1 MTAKQIHLVKST
13 WTIIAVLNTIIEENL
28 FYNRLLETE
37 PQIILM
43 LHSLMQKQRDALN
56 VDTFVIQKLHKL
68 DEIISEICKLSNPD
82 VQYGN
87 EARHYLTV
95 GTTLLLTLSQG
106 LNKQLSGKLRAAW
119 LKCYT
124 TLSNALIEA
133 TNYAS
138 QAA

>member
-28 FYNRLLETE
+28 FYNGLLETE

-106 LNKQLSGKLRAAW
+106 LNKQLGGELRAAW
-119 LKCYT
+119 LKRYT